1 VLDLHGRA
9 SRAVPLK
16 LSSLSRLTQLE
27 NLQLNSIANEVE
39 GGHLAAALRS
49 LAQLTQLGVHLLYED
64 SDPFHWAEDDNRMI
78 FPWTAAVCRLTNLH
92 QLSVTADA
100 RPELKFESTIF
111 RGLLPAALAKLT
123 ALRDITVL
131 GMDTCEVQDDSS
143 QQALQLTALPA
154 LEFAALQLHTR
165 SDLFPGLG
173 RQKQVIFSRLVS
185 LSLGLRVGAE
195 AGTYGST
202 YLPAIIAPALAEL
215 TLAGMWLAEHG
226 GELVW
231 LPCLPNLRRLVL
243 KDLDTG
249 SRELPE
255 GIMACTGLTELVLDS
270 VKVTISL
277 PGSNPPGMEDQR
289 EVSNLP
295 VAGPYLSKLV
305 SLGLPRNGFS
315 KVPPSLAAATALELL
330 DFGDQILYV
339 DEYTGILDG
348 MSVLDGLPRLR
359 GMNLTGFEASDARFD
374 KFRAAHPHISLTY

>member
-1 VLDLHGRA
+1 
-9 SRAVPLK
+9 
-16 LSSLSRLTQLE
+16 
-27 NLQLNSIANEVE
+27 
-39 GGHLAAALRS
+39 
-49 LAQLTQLGVHLLYED
+49 
-64 SDPFHWAEDDNRMI
+64 
-78 FPWTAAVCRLTNLH
+78 
-92 QLSVTADA
+92 
-100 RPELKFESTIF
+100 
-111 RGLLPAALAKLT
+111 
-123 ALRDITVL
+123 
-131 GMDTCEVQDDSS
+131 
-143 QQALQLTALPA
+143 
-154 LEFAALQLHTR
+154 
-165 SDLFPGLG
+165 
-173 RQKQVIFSRLVS
+173 
-185 LSLGLRVGAE
+185 
-195 AGTYGST
+195 
-202 YLPAIIAPALAEL
+202 
-215 TLAGMWLAEHG
+215 
-226 GELVW
+226 
-231 LPCLPNLRRLVL
+231 VL